1 MRIIPYA
8 EHRCGEGELRKGLEA
23 VPPDRYNVLGKG
35 AIMSPEQKLKEMGIV
50 LPAAPAALG
59 AYVPCV
65 QTGNLLFLSGQLP
78 LRDGKLAHTGRLGES
93 VSVSDAQEDARQ
105 AVMNAL
111 SNVKAFL
118 GDLARVTRC
127 VKLGGY
133 VASAPDFIE
142 QPKVLNAAS
151 ELLRD
156 IFGDRGKHA
165 RIAVGVPVLPLN
177 SPLEIDFI
185 FEVKE

>member
-1 MRIIPYA
+1 
-8 EHRCGEGELRKGLEA
+8 
-23 VPPDRYNVLGKG
+23 
-35 AIMSPEQKLKEMGIV
+35 MSPEQKLEEMGIV

-78 LRDGKLAHTGRLGES
+78 LREGKLIREGRLGES

-118 GDLARVTRC
+118 GNLNRVGRC
-127 VKLGGY
+127 VKVSGY
-133 VASAPDFIE
+133 VASAPDFSD

-156 IFGDRGKHA
+156 IFGEAGCHA
-165 RIAVGVPVLPLN
+165 RVAVGVSVLPLN

-185 FEVKE
+185 FEIRE